1 MEEALSQARQHY
13 EGVLGKVRGG
23 GGGFEG
29 VGGGERE
36 RLERELWQ
44 LEDRVASLMQGRC
57 MLNACYD
64 LPLVSTEHMSS
75 LDPRLSL
82 QGG

>member
-1 MEEALSQARQHY
+1 M
-13 EGVLGKVRGG
+13 
-23 GGGFEG
+23 
-29 VGGGERE
+29 GGGERE

-75 LDPRLSL
+75 LEPRLSL